1 MAGGLGGVGCAG
13 MGTPKPDMPG
23 PGLTLPSQLPA
34 PETTPAASGPL
45 PRMSAGASEPL
56 PRAEARVPYQRSG
69 PEAAVSTISDT
80 PAGGISTPHMPISK
94 SPTSET
100 RPVSVE
106 RLPIA
111 ATPSPKPIVVPPT
124 PTTAPKSPSDPWTKP
139 ANPAPTAGLSNLVPS
154 DRHAGESA
162 SGSSVE
168 WKIKQPDNTDML
180 KDIPPLPDDTV
191 PVIGDGEGGGIMIP
205 AGSIMVPPQN

>member
-34 PETTPAASGPL
+34 PETTPVAAGPL
-45 PRMSAGASEPL
+45 PRMSAGAPEPL
-56 PRAEARVPYQRSG
+56 PRAEVPASYQRPG

-80 PAGGISTPHMPISK
+80 PAGGISTPHMPIPK

-100 RPVSVE
+100 QPVSVE

-111 ATPSPKPIVVPPT
+111 ATPSAKPIVVPSA

-154 DRHAGESA
+154 DRHASESA

-180 KDIPPLPDDTV
+180 KNIPPLPDDPV
-191 PVIGDGEGGGIMIP
+191 PTIDGSGAGGIMIP
-205 AGSIMVPPQN
+205 AGSITVPPQN